1 MLAPATAGLQDTR
14 ASRRRAPAKRDFS
27 PVPGGLTD
35 PGAVPILN
43 RGRTSAARG
52 PGDEQVIG
60 RWTARGTLAVLLLL
74 LAAGPAVSAGA
85 EEGSETGVTL
95 RLVVRHALDAGRLVV
110 RIGGAA
116 FFSAPI
122 TSLGAASAGDV
133 ERLLSIP
140 AGWQTVSVELRDQ
153 RGRVVAKREVHGL
166 LAPGSAAVLDV
177 TARTEEQLGLELR
190 TVP

>member
-1 MLAPATAGLQDTR
+1 M
-14 ASRRRAPAKRDFS
+14 
-27 PVPGGLTD
+27 
-35 PGAVPILN
+35 
-43 RGRTSAARG
+43 
-52 PGDEQVIG
+52 IG